1 MATNPTTVFIHG
13 LESTGQGTKGV
24 FFRSRYPDMLIE
36 DYSGP
41 LEQRMDK
48 LNRLLAGR
56 ETLILVG
63 SSFGGLMAAIYACEN
78 EERVETLILL
88 APALHFGAFKPYL
101 ERRLSIPTALYH
113 GRDDDLVPIDL
124 IREIADRIFANLS
137 YHLVDDDHPLHRT
150 FPTMDWDG
158 LLRIPQKNP

>member
-1 MATNPTTVFIHG
+1 MATDPTTVFIHG
-13 LESTGQGTKGV
+13 LESTSQGTKGV
-24 FFRSRYPDMLIE
+24 FFRQRYPGMLIE

-41 LEQRMDK
+41 LDQRMAK
-48 LNRLLAGR
+48 LNALLSGR
-56 ETLILVG
+56 HDLILVG
-63 SSFGGLMAAIYACEN
+63 SSFGGLMAAIFACEN
-78 EERVETLILL
+78 EARVKKLILL

-113 GRDDDLVPIDL
+113 GKDDDLVPLGL
-124 IREIADRIFANLS
+124 IREIAGRIFADLT

-158 LLRIPQKNP
+158 LLSRR